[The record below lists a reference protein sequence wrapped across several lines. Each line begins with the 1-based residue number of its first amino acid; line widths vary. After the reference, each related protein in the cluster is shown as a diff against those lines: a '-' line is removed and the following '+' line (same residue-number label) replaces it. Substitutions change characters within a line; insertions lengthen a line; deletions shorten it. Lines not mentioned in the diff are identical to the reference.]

1 MGTKV
6 VSLSL
11 VGLISLVIVLP
22 YAAFVNVNHH
32 ASSGPEHSAPIS
44 LLVAESAPSSSSP
57 SDLLR
62 VITEAREAL
71 SRARQLEATRPLLA
85 PTPPRRDASI
95 PLAGGT
101 GGAVKLG
108 QSSTGSVPTLR
119 GSSFDLA
126 SPAAR
131 SPAAHPRGDG
141 VDLVIGL
148 GTGITPEN
156 LAVFAG
162 SLRDVNP
169 NCALV
174 LYLDAPLPKLH
185 SDIVAR
191 FNVTSIEFS
200 VKLLDPAFLRKY
212 HPSNYRWPLLYRY
225 MREHVGM
232 YRKILMADVR
242 DTYYQVLPPSL

>member
-1 MGTKV
+1 
-6 VSLSL
+6 
-11 VGLISLVIVLP
+11 
-22 YAAFVNVNHH
+22 
-32 ASSGPEHSAPIS
+32 
-44 LLVAESAPSSSSP
+44 
-57 SDLLR
+57 
-62 VITEAREAL
+62 
-71 SRARQLEATRPLLA
+71 
-85 PTPPRRDASI
+85 
-95 PLAGGT
+95 
-101 GGAVKLG
+101 
-108 QSSTGSVPTLR
+108 
-119 GSSFDLA
+119 
-126 SPAAR
+126 
-131 SPAAHPRGDG
+131 
-141 VDLVIGL
+141 L

-242 DTYYQVLPPSL
+242 DTYYQVLPSSL